1 MCRALGV
8 RVDADQPP
16 ADLRFLV
23 ANHLGYVDILVLGS
37 LAPVAFVSR
46 ADVAGWPVIGPL
58 ARCFDTVFLARERKR
73 DLPQVNAVVAERL
86 ASGCALALFPEGT
99 STDGAAVLP
108 FRPSL
113 LATAADAGLPVHA
126 AALHYA
132 THAPDEPAARS
143 VCWVGDAPFLPHALA
158 MLSVRRIDA
167 TVRFARQPR
176 TERDRKRL
184 AAALQAD
191 VEAMFCSTA

>member
-1 MCRALGV
+1 MCRVLGV
-8 RVDADQPP
+8 RIEADEPP

-23 ANHLGYVDILVLGS
+23 ANHLGYLDIVVLGS

-46 ADVAGWPVIGPL
+46 ADVADWPLIGPL

-99 STDGAAVLP
+99 STEGSAVLP

-126 AALHYA
+126 ASLHYA
-132 THAPDEPAARS
+132 THAPDEPASRS
-143 VCWVGDAPFLPHALA
+143 VCWVGDAAFVPHVLA
-158 MLSVRRIDA
+158 MLSLRRIDA
-167 TVRFARQPR
+167 TVRFSQQPR
-176 TERDRKRL
+176 IDRDRKQL
-184 AAALQAD
+184 AAALQTD
-191 VEAMFCSTA
+191 VEATFRATS